1 MLKNESIFKHHIT
14 SLELMDSDLKN
25 TILLAKMTKFIWCAE
40 IYNTTNYGAKE
51 KEAIGLILLYATE
64 ANQESINALIFAG
77 YLIGTSVLMKII
89 FYFAATIFAL
99 PLFFQPKITTLTSKR
114 IKISFSTVN
123 KGKYTIISKDVIAEA
138 NKKIKAEMKQVIREF
153 EKRQTKSQQQ
163 AARLTF
169 NA

>member
-1 MLKNESIFKHHIT
+1 M
-14 SLELMDSDLKN
+14 
-25 TILLAKMTKFIWCAE
+25 
-40 IYNTTNYGAKE
+40 
-51 KEAIGLILLYATE
+51 
-64 ANQESINALIFAG
+64 
-77 YLIGTSVLMKII
+77 
-89 FYFAATIFAL
+89 
-99 PLFFQPKITTLTSKR
+99 TSKR

>member
-1 MLKNESIFKHHIT
+1 
-14 SLELMDSDLKN
+14 MDSDLKN
-25 TILLAKMTKFIWCAE
+25 TILLAKMPKFIWYAE

-51 KEAIGLILLYATE
+51 KEAIGLILLDATE

-77 YLIGTSVLMKII
+77 YLIGASVLMKII

-123 KGKYTIISKDVIAEA
+123 KGKYTIISKDVVAEA

-163 AARLTF
+163 AARLTL

>member
-1 MLKNESIFKHHIT
+1 
-14 SLELMDSDLKN
+14 
-25 TILLAKMTKFIWCAE
+25 
-40 IYNTTNYGAKE
+40 
-51 KEAIGLILLYATE
+51 
-64 ANQESINALIFAG
+64 
-77 YLIGTSVLMKII
+77 
-89 FYFAATIFAL
+89 
-99 PLFFQPKITTLTSKR
+99 LTSKR

-163 AARLTF
+163 AARLTL

>member
-1 MLKNESIFKHHIT
+1 M
-14 SLELMDSDLKN
+14 
-25 TILLAKMTKFIWCAE
+25 
-40 IYNTTNYGAKE
+40 
-51 KEAIGLILLYATE
+51 
-64 ANQESINALIFAG
+64 
-77 YLIGTSVLMKII
+77 
-89 FYFAATIFAL
+89 
-99 PLFFQPKITTLTSKR
+99 TSKR

-163 AARLTF
+163 AARLTL